1 MNRLLS
7 FFPLLLIVTGFSFP
21 LLAQPPV
28 TPVESVEAPQV
39 PTGTSEDI
47 QGIEKG
53 YNNWSWQ
60 GQGRY
65 PNASEEYPYKVT
77 PDSLP
82 SPSTTEDFQWENTGE
97 PENSGAKVPLGQF

>member
-7 FFPLLLIVTGFSFP
+7 FFPLSLVVAGFSFP

-60 GQGRY
+60 GERPD
-65 PNASEEYPYKVT
+65 PNSTEEYPYKVT
-77 PDSLP
+77 PDSY
-82 SPSTTEDFQWENTGE
+82 SPQETTDDFKWENTGE
-97 PENSGAKVPLGQF
+97 PESSGATVPFGKF